1 MDHFPPAR
9 LIHLG
14 AGAPDSAL
22 RLSPV
27 LTETAAV
34 SAAERDML
42 TVVIRRHRPYILLG
56 PSDRRLP
63 GLDRI
68 RDWAE
73 ARGLPAFIRIGGGSL
88 VWQDAGT
95 ISFGV
100 ARKSRDLTALERNF
114 RELGE
119 GVLRAFRHLG
129 LENVVYGRAAGSY
142 CEGPWDM
149 VVDGVKIAGVAQAI
163 RGGFALVSGM
173 ILVNQDP
180 VETTRII
187 EELYEL
193 GGSPRRLRAEAV
205 TNLERLLG
213 HPIGLEEVER
223 ALLAGFESLYQLTP
237 SELDVKEWSRA
248 ARLYHER
255 RLA

>member
-1 MDHFPPAR
+1 MNHLPSAR

-14 AGAPDSAL
+14 AGAPEPAL
-22 RLSPV
+22 HLSPV
-27 LTETAAV
+27 VTETAAI
-34 SAAERDML
+34 SAAERGAL
-42 TVVIRRHRPYILLG
+42 TVVVRRHQPYVLLG

-63 GLDRI
+63 GLARI
-68 RDWAE
+68 REWAD

-88 VWQDAGT
+88 VWQDTGT

-100 ARKSRDLTALERNF
+100 ARPSRDLTTVERNF

-129 LENVVYGRAAGSY
+129 LETAAYGRAVGSY
-142 CEGPWDM
+142 CEGPWDI

-180 VETTRII
+180 VETTRLI
-187 EELYEL
+187 EDLYEL
-193 GGSPRRLRAEAV
+193 AGSPRHLRASAV
-205 TNLERLLG
+205 TNLERLLDR
-213 HPIGLEEVER
+213 PVALAEVEQ
-223 ALLAGFESLYQLTP
+223 ALFSGFGSLYQLIP
-237 SELDVKEWSRA
+237 ADLDETEWVRA
-248 ARLYHER
+248 ARLYQER